1 MTGIVNVSRLTCPIS
16 AKDTGENKMTVAVQQ
31 KQELAFFNPDQASL
45 IKNYLCKGINDEEL
59 KLFHAVCKK
68 TGLDPFMKQIY
79 AVKRKGKDGEQMT
92 IQTSID
98 GYRLIAE
105 RTGRYCPGRESTYT
119 YEDGK
124 VVCATSYVKKQT
136 ADGTWHEVA
145 ASAYY
150 SEYAPAYTNNF
161 WSSKPHI
168 MLAKCAESLALRK
181 AFPNELSG
189 LYSDDEMQQASNNLA
204 EQPISTEQADELMI
218 TLNKCTPEY
227 QVKFTSWLV
236 ERKNIKS
243 LYLLPISCYENIKT
257 RLTAKAQEN
266 TVKYGEDAING

>member
-1 MTGIVNVSRLTCPIS
+1 
-16 AKDTGENKMTVAVQQ
+16 MTVTVQN
-31 KQELAFFNPDQASL
+31 KQELAFFNADQASL

-79 AVKRKGKDGEQMT
+79 AVKRNGKEGAQMT

-105 RTGRYCPGRESTYT
+105 RTGRYCPGRESTFT

-124 VVCATSYVKKQT
+124 VVSATSYIKKQT

-145 ASAYY
+145 VSAYL
-150 SEYAPAYTNNF
+150 SEYAPKYPNQF
-161 WSSKPHI
+161 WDSKPHI

-189 LYSDDEMQQASNNLA
+189 LYSEDEMQQASNNLPEKIISLDQAA
-204 EQPISTEQADELMI
+204 ELANLLISCNA
-218 TLNKCTPEY
+218 EY
-227 QVKFTSWLV
+227 QEKFVAWLKD
-236 ERKNIKS
+236 RKEIES
-243 LYLLPISCYENIKT
+243 LQFLPLACYENIKQ

-266 TVKYGEDAING
+266 KEPVVKYGEDAING

>member
-1 MTGIVNVSRLTCPIS
+1 
-16 AKDTGENKMTVAVQQ
+16 MTVAVQQ
-31 KQELAFFNPDQASL
+31 KTELAYFNPEQASL

-79 AVKRKGKDGEQMT
+79 AVKRNGKDGAQMT

-124 VVCATSYVKKQT
+124 VICATSYVKKQT
-136 ADGTWHEVA
+136 VDGTWHEVA
-145 ASAYY
+145 ASAYL
-150 SEYAPAYTNNF
+150 SEYAPAYTNQF

-189 LYSDDEMQQASNNLA
+189 LYSEEEMQQASNA
-204 EQPISTEQADELMI
+204 IETPISDAHYDELNSYFD
-218 TLNKCTPEY
+218 LCSPEY
-227 QVKFTSWLV
+227 QEKFNKWLK
-236 ERKNIKS
+236 ERKKINSIS
-243 LYLLPISCYENIKT
+243 MLPESCYENVKKGLLEKSAEYQKT
-257 RLTAKAQEN
+257 LVE
-266 TVKYGEDAING
+266 VKDA

>member
-1 MTGIVNVSRLTCPIS
+1 
-16 AKDTGENKMTVAVQQ
+16 MTVTMTQN
-31 KQELAFFNPDQASL
+31 KNELAFFNADQASL

-79 AVKRKGKDGEQMT
+79 AVKRKDQMT

-105 RTGRYCPGRESTYT
+105 RTGRYCPGRESTYV
-119 YEDGK
+119 YDGERLIS
-124 VVCATSYVKKQT
+124 ATSYVKKQT

-145 ASAYY
+145 ASAYFDEYKPSY
-150 SEYAPAYTNNF
+150 SNQF
-161 WSSKPHI
+161 WESKKHI

-189 LYSDDEMQQASNNLA
+189 LYSEDEMQQASNNLP
-204 EQPISTEQADELMI
+204 EQMISPDQAYELQDLLDKCPPAFQDKFLKRLTEEKKID
-218 TLNKCTPEY
+218 
-227 QVKFTSWLV
+227 
-236 ERKNIKS
+236 S
-243 LYLLPISCYENIKT
+243 LFVLPIGCYEVTK
-257 RLTAKAQEN
+257 KAFLKKIEEN
-266 TVKYGEDAING
+266 SVKYGEEAING